1 MRIRFSSPAKKTVRI
16 NAFSG
21 GVDYRSD
28 ESVGSAARAKECY
41 NFDFSDGTL
50 KAGYGLELRGLFS
63 VPVTAAWEFTRY
75 DHDAGAA
82 VTSLLFVST
91 SGELYERSAAGVT
104 TRKGSMTFTSA
115 PHFIGYRLYGEDVA
129 IISSEK
135 DGTYVYNGKSEPYSV
150 PTAPSITSMTI
161 HAERLFVTVG
171 GEKNAV
177 WFSDDLDP
185 TNWDAS
191 LTGAG
196 FIEMQDERGAINRV
210 IGFLGYV
217 YAFRERGIS
226 RIAAYGAQTDFSVSN
241 LYVSGGRIYPD
252 TVTPCGDAVLFL
264 GEEGLCGF
272 DGVSTTRLLPALGG
286 LLGGEKAVGA
296 YKGGKY
302 YLAFSYDGQSEQND
316 SLLVYDPTDGRYSI
330 SKGFAISG
338 FCVTETEV
346 LGITAGGSA
355 GAIVRC
361 GSALGTALPKRW
373 RIPRNDWGSGDRK
386 TIREISLYTKY
397 AARVCIRGDG
407 GRNLTVNFAGKDDV
421 QRKRVNFSA
430 KRIGFDI
437 ESVAENAE
445 ISRPTV
451 VMAQT
456 GG

>member
-1 MRIRFSSPAKKTVRI
+1 M
-16 NAFSG
+16 
-21 GVDYRSD
+21 
-28 ESVGSAARAKECY
+28 
-41 NFDFSDGTL
+41 
-50 KAGYGLELRGLFS
+50 
-63 VPVTAAWEFTRY
+63 
-75 DHDAGAA
+75 
-82 VTSLLFVST
+82 
-91 SGELYERSAAGVT
+91 
-104 TRKGSMTFTSA
+104 
-115 PHFIGYRLYGEDVA
+115 
-129 IISSEK
+129 
-135 DGTYVYNGKSEPYSV
+135 
-150 PTAPSITSMTI
+150 
-161 HAERLFVTVG
+161 
-171 GEKNAV
+171 
-177 WFSDDLDP
+177 
-185 TNWDAS
+185 
-191 LTGAG
+191 
-196 FIEMQDERGAINRV
+196 

-407 GRNLTVNFAGKDDV
+407 GRSLTVNFAGKDDV

-445 ISRPTV
+445 ISRPTM

>member
-1 MRIRFSSPAKKTVRI
+1 MRIRFSSPAKKSVRI

-50 KAGYGLELRGLFS
+50 KAGYGLAPRGDFPS
-63 VPVTAAWEFTRY
+63 AVRAAWEFVRY
-75 DHDAGAA
+75 DHAAGVT
-82 VTSLLFVST
+82 VTSLLFVGT
-91 SGELYERSAAGVT
+91 DGALYERSSEGVT

-135 DGTYVYNGKSEPYSV
+135 DGMYVYQGSGEPYEV
-150 PTAPSITSMTI
+150 PSAPAITSMTI

-171 GEKNAV
+171 GEKNSV

-226 RIAAYGAQTDFSVSN
+226 RITAYGSQSDFSVSN
-241 LYVSGGRIYPD
+241 LYVSGGRIYRD
-252 TVTPCGDAVLFL
+252 TVTPCGDVVLFL
-264 GEEGLCGF
+264 GEEGLCAF
-272 DGVSTTRLLPALGG
+272 DGVSTTRLLPSLGG
-286 LLGGEKAVGA
+286 LAGGEKAVGA
-296 YKGGKY
+296 YKSGKY
-302 YLAFSYDGQSEQND
+302 YLAFSYEGISEEND

-330 SKGFAISG
+330 SKGFSVSG
-338 FCVTETEV
+338 FCVTENEV
-346 LGITAGGSA
+346 VGITSGGSA
-355 GAIVRC
+355 GAIVGC
-361 GSALGTALPKRW
+361 GSSLGVALPKRW
-373 RIPRNDWGSGDRK
+373 RIPRNDWGSAKRK
-386 TIREISLYTKY
+386 TVREISLYTKY
-397 AARVCIRGDG
+397 DCRVVVRGDG
-407 GRNLTVNFAGKDDV
+407 GRKLVVNFAGKDDV
-421 QRKRVNFSA
+421 QRKRVNFTA
-430 KRIGFDI
+430 RRIGFDV
-437 ESVAENAE
+437 ESVTANAE
-445 ISRPTV
+445 ISRPTM
-451 VMAQT
+451 VMSET